1 MDLQF
6 GFAELAPFLKSAI
19 RVVLILAAAF
29 FVGRLLRA
37 IIGRIQLRISGLMEA
52 HDSAEK
58 EVIKKRTATMTAIL
72 RTMAGV
78 AVWSV
83 AIVMSLREAGFDI
96 GPLLAGAGIAG
107 IAIGF
112 GAQSL
117 VKDVVTGAFMLL
129 EDSVRVG
136 DVVEINGQGG
146 LVEEINLR
154 TTVLRSLDGTVHVFP
169 NGNVQTLANKTKGYS
184 YYVFDMGIAYKEDTD
199 RVARVMKEVADQL
212 LQDPE
217 YQRLI
222 LEPLEILGVDRFADS
237 AVILKARIK
246 TLPSQQWTVGREL
259 NRRFKRRFDELGIE
273 IPFPHQ
279 SLYFGEASPPFRFA
293 LEETTRE
300 EIKKL
305 IVETLEERTR
315 TASPGPSKDPR
326 PPGD

>member
-6 GFAELAPFLKSAI
+6 GLAELAPFLKSAI
-19 RVVLILAAAF
+19 RVVLILTAAF
-29 FVGRLLRA
+29 VISRLLRA
-37 IIGRIQLRISGLMEA
+37 IIGRIQLRISSLMEA

-72 RTMAGV
+72 RTLAGV

-169 NGNVQTLANKTKGYS
+169 NGNVQTLANKTKRYS
-184 YYVFDMGIAYKEDTD
+184 YYVFDMGVAYKEDTD
-199 RVARVMKEVADQL
+199 RVAQVMKEVADQL

-217 YQRLI
+217 YQPLI
-222 LEPLEILGVDRFADS
+222 LEPLEVLGVDKFADS
-237 AVILKARIK
+237 AVIIKARIK
-246 TLPSQQWTVGREL
+246 TLPIQQWTVGREL
-259 NRRFKRRFDELGIE
+259 NRRFKKRFDELGIE

-279 SLYFGEASPPFRFA
+279 SLHFGETSRPFRIA
-293 LEETTRE
+293 LDEATRD

-305 IVETLEERTR
+305 IVETLEGTTR
-315 TASPGPSKDPR
+315 TGSSGPSKDPR

>member
-1 MDLQF
+1 MNLPLD
-6 GFAELAPFLKSAI
+6 FAGLAPYLKSAI
-19 RVVLILAAAF
+19 RVVLILTAAF
-29 FVGRLLRA
+29 VISRLLRA
-37 IIGRIQLRISGLMEA
+37 IIGRVQLRISNLMEA

-72 RTMAGV
+72 RTLAGV
-78 AVWSV
+78 AVWSI

-117 VKDVVTGAFMLL
+117 VKDIVTGAFMLL

-136 DVVEINGQGG
+136 DVVQINGQGG

-169 NGNVQTLANKTKGYS
+169 NGSVQTLANMTKRFA
-184 YYVFDMGIAYKEDTD
+184 YYVFDMGVAYKEDTD
-199 RVARVMKEVADQL
+199 RVAEVMKEVAAQL
-212 LQDPE
+212 LEDPE
-217 YQRLI
+217 YRPLI
-222 LEPLEILGVDRFADS
+222 LEPLEILGVDKFADS
-237 AVILKARIK
+237 AVIIKARIK
-246 TLPSQQWTVGREL
+246 TLPIQQWKVGREL
-259 NRRFKRRFDELGIE
+259 NRRFKKRFDELGIE

-279 SLYFGEASPPFRFA
+279 SLYFGEASRPFRFA

-300 EIKKL
+300 ELKKL
-305 IVETLEERTR
+305 IVETLEARTR
-315 TASPGPSKDPR
+315 TGSPDPAKDPR
-326 PPGD
+326 SPGD